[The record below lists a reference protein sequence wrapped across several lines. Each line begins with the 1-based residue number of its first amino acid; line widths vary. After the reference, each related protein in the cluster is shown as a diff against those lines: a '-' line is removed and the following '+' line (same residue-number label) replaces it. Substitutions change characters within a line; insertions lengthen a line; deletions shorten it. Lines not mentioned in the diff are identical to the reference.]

1 MTELLEWLLDLQ
13 NIRLGHD
20 APLMLRWNSLVEA
33 WMLFCLALLAV
44 TWIALIYRR
53 EQTSVAGRIVLAA
66 VRCGIVALVVAVL
79 CQPLLVLQRNRVEP
93 SCVVLALDTSLS
105 MANRERYGDESLAR
119 NVARGAGVEDSAKLA
134 DYSRLELVQ
143 ASLARNQAAPLK
155 ALLARHSLRLDTFA
169 RHVETHGFFSSTTAA
184 ARSIREPDSSP
195 STLQSPSA
203 ETLDSLIT
211 TINAAQAV
219 DPATDLASC
228 VSEII
233 AKAQGRRLA
242 AIVLA
247 TDGRTTAHP
256 GLPGQPT
263 SLKDAID
270 LARARQIPVFPLRI
284 GSTARP
290 RDIEVG
296 PLRTQQSAFVDDVLV
311 VEAQLSARGL
321 VEPVQVTAV
330 LIDERTGKEAASEQA
345 VLDPKRTSI
354 TLELRTKPTK
364 TGLVRYRVEV
374 SPLPSE
380 LITEN
385 NVDSVD
391 INILDNRIAILHVD
405 GYPRYEYRYLKN
417 ALLRE
422 PTIDLSVLLIEA
434 DEQFVQ
440 DGTVPVRRF
449 PQTPEELSRY
459 DVVLFGDV
467 DPRGGWLSDAQ
478 MKMLLDFVGNEGGG
492 FGLIAGERVAP
503 HRFLGTLLEKL
514 IPVRIDPTFFG
525 SYDAPLVSGFRVRL
539 TPEGRRSGLFRFA
552 ADRADS
558 ERLFEALPELFWFA
572 RTLGPKPGALV
583 LAEHPTSRTSTGPLP
598 LIVTGRYGAGNLF
611 FQATDDTWRW
621 RRHTGELL
629 HDTYWVRVAREL
641 MSSSRVEQDRRFAL
655 RTDRRVYPYGVP
667 VQAQVELFDSQL
679 LAEQGESIGITVTA
693 QVKNVSQDVRDG
705 RSSRSDDQP
714 IGGESVTHTDIVGQF
729 DVHLVGAESNRF
741 EGTWV
746 PPRPGRFAIRAPD
759 ITPRPGE
766 RRASVRIR
774 VDPPNLEARRPEADH
789 DTLERIAAATGGRVL
804 ELDQLKTGFEAI
816 KDRSVQIPDDIIEPL
831 WDSKLVLMLFVA
843 MISVEWVL
851 RKVFGLL

>member
-1 MTELLEWLLDLQ
+1 
-13 NIRLGHD
+13 
-20 APLMLRWNSLVEA
+20 
-33 WMLFCLALLAV
+33 MLFCFALLAV

-53 EQTSVAGRIVLAA
+53 EQTSLAGRIVLAT
-66 VRCGIVALVVAVL
+66 VRCGIVALAVAVI
-79 CQPLLVLQRNRVEP
+79 CQPLLVLQQNRVEP

-105 MANRERYGDESLAR
+105 MANRERYGDESLAG
-119 NVARGAGVEDSAKLA
+119 NVARGAGVENAARLA
-134 DYSRLELVQ
+134 DFSRLELVQ
-143 ASLARNQAAPLK
+143 ASLAHNHAAPLK
-155 ALLARHSLRLDTFA
+155 ALLARHSLKLDTFA
-169 RHVETHGFFSSTTAA
+169 GHVETHGFFSFATGGGQSARMSARAKARGSLATA
-184 ARSIREPDSSP
+184 
-195 STLQSPSA
+195 SA
-203 ETLDSLIT
+203 ETLNSLVT
-211 TINAAQAV
+211 TINSAQAV
-219 DPATDLASC
+219 DPATDLASS
-228 VSEII
+228 VREII
-233 AKAQGRRLA
+233 EKTQGRRLA

-247 TDGRTTAHP
+247 TDGQTTAQP
-256 GLPGQPT
+256 GLPGQST
-263 SLKDAID
+263 SLKDALD
-270 LARARQIPVFPLRI
+270 LARARQIPIFPLRI

-296 PLRTQQSAFVDDVLV
+296 PLRAQQSAFVDDVLV

-321 VEPVQVTAV
+321 TEPVQLTVV
-330 LIDERTGKEAASEQA
+330 LIDERTGNEVASEQA
-345 VLDPKRTSI
+345 VLDPQQTSI
-354 TLELRTKPTK
+354 TLELKTKPTK
-364 TGLVRYRVEV
+364 TGLVLYRVEV
-374 SPLPSE
+374 SPLPDE
-380 LITEN
+380 LTTEN
-385 NVDSVD
+385 NIDSVD
-391 INILDNRIAILHVD
+391 INILENRIAVLYVD

-449 PQTPEELSRY
+449 PQTPEELGRY
-459 DVVLFGDV
+459 NVVLFGDV

-503 HRFLGTLLEKL
+503 HRFLGTPLEKL

-525 SYDAPLVSGFRVRL
+525 SYDTALVNGFRLRL

-558 ERLFEALPELFWFA
+558 ERIVDALPELLWFS

-583 LAEHPTSRTSTGPLP
+583 LAEHATNRTSTGPSP
-598 LIVTGRYGAGNLF
+598 MVVTGRYGAGNLF

-641 MSSSRVEQDRRFAL
+641 MSSSRVAQDRRFAL

-667 VQAQVELFDSQL
+667 VQTHIELFDSQL
-679 LAEQGESIGITVTA
+679 LAEQGESIGITVATQPLQYQGDIDRGGPTLQDQDLGNSARDSTA
-693 QVKNVSQDVRDG
+693 ATGGGRYSYSDV
-705 RSSRSDDQP
+705 
-714 IGGESVTHTDIVGQF
+714 VGQF
-729 DVHLVGAESNRF
+729 DLHLVGAESNRF
-741 EGTWV
+741 EATWV
-746 PPRPGRFAIRAPD
+746 PPRPGRFAIHAPD

-766 RRASVRIR
+766 KRASIRIR

-804 ELDQLKTGFEAI
+804 ELDQLETGFEAI

-843 MISVEWVL
+843 MISGEWVL